1 MGAMS
6 ASLKL
11 DTGKTNIAHNNR
23 TMSDKE
29 KELNPHIDESR
40 SSENKYL
47 VEKDI
52 KEVYKEEFGEALEKY
67 NAKQK
72 RNDRKIKDYYKNICA
87 SKKTKPQ
94 QEMIIQVGNKDD
106 FSSREDYEKANQI
119 LEEWFN
125 GFAERNP
132 NLKVYNAV
140 IHNDEA
146 TPHLHL
152 NFVPVA
158 EDYKRGL
165 EKQVSFNKAI
175 ASQDENFNQER
186 PFENWREKEMAVL
199 ENLMKE
205 RGIERKLVGTND
217 YKDVNDYKEK
227 KQLESEIQELEAEK
241 ETVLSDLRAFK
252 KPKEIVERIEQ
263 SAKSAIFTDKVTLP
277 SSEYKKLIDVAKSS
291 VKIKYT
297 SEKKINAAS
306 EEIQNLKASVQRADQ
321 RADKFE
327 NRANELEKQLEGTK
341 GKLIEVTKN
350 EVIFKSKLQ
359 DTNQDLNISEL
370 EKKGRLIMFNLEN
383 GHNPRNA
390 QEGEEWLSVLQENK
404 KAKTI
409 PENRLEGFLGL
420 LKAFLDRLL
429 EKSQQFSLDGLKRQ
443 QERINNQNSTKKKNK
458 SKSYDMEL

>member
-1 MGAMS
+1 
-6 ASLKL
+6 
-11 DTGKTNIAHNNR
+11 
-23 TMSDKE
+23 
-29 KELNPHIDESR
+29 
-40 SSENKYL
+40 
-47 VEKDI
+47 
-52 KEVYKEEFGEALEKY
+52 
-67 NAKQK
+67 
-72 RNDRKIKDYYKNICA
+72 
-87 SKKTKPQ
+87 
-94 QEMIIQVGNKDD
+94 MIIQVGNKDD

-263 SAKSAIFTDKVTLP
+263 SAKNAIFTDKVTLP

-291 VKIKYT
+291 VKIKYN
-297 SEKKINAAS
+297 SDKKINAAS

-321 RADKFE
+321 RANKFE

-443 QERINNQNSTKKKNK
+443 QERINRQNSTKKKNK

>member
-263 SAKSAIFTDKVTLP
+263 SAKNAIFTDKVTLP

-291 VKIKYT
+291 VKIKYN
-297 SEKKINAAS
+297 SDKKINAAS

-321 RADKFE
+321 RANKFE

-443 QERINNQNSTKKKNK
+443 QERINRQNSTKKKNK

>member
-321 RADKFE
+321 RANKFE

-429 EKSQQFSLDGLKRQ
+429 EKSQQFSMDGLKRQ
-443 QERINNQNSTKKKNK
+443 HERINRQNSTKKKNK
-458 SKSYDMEL
+458 SKSHDMEL

>member
-72 RNDRKIKDYYKNICA
+72 RNDRKIKDYYKYICA

-321 RADKFE
+321 RANKFE

-429 EKSQQFSLDGLKRQ
+429 EKSQQFSMDGLKRQ
-443 QERINNQNSTKKKNK
+443 HERINRQNSTKKKNK
-458 SKSYDMEL
+458 SKSHDMEL

>member
-6 ASLKL
+6 VSLKL

-321 RADKFE
+321 RANKFE

-429 EKSQQFSLDGLKRQ
+429 EKSQQFSMDGLKRQ
-443 QERINNQNSTKKKNK
+443 HERINRQNSTKKKNK
-458 SKSYDMEL
+458 SKSHDMEL

>member
-263 SAKSAIFTDKVTLP
+263 SAKNAIFTDKVTLP

-291 VKIKYT
+291 VKIKYN
-297 SEKKINAAS
+297 SDKKINAAS

-321 RADKFE
+321 RANKFE
-327 NRANELEKQLEGTK
+327 NRANELEKQLEGTTE
-341 GKLIEVTKN
+341 KLTESRKN
-350 EVIFKSKLQ
+350 EIVFKSKLQ
-359 DTNQDLNISEL
+359 DNNQDLNISEL

-383 GHNPRNA
+383 GHNPRNE
-390 QEGEEWLSVLQENK
+390 QEGEEWLSILQENK

-409 PENRLEGFLGL
+409 PENRLEGFLER
-420 LKAFLDRLL
+420 LKSFLSKFLKRDN
-429 EKSQQFSLDGLKRQ
+429 EFSLEGLKRKSEEIKR
-443 QERINNQNSTKKKNK
+443 ERKPRK
-458 SKSYDMEL
+458 SKSWDMER

>member
-263 SAKSAIFTDKVTLP
+263 SAKSAMFTDKVNLP

-321 RADKFE
+321 RANKFE

>member
-1 MGAMS
+1 M
-6 ASLKL
+6 
-11 DTGKTNIAHNNR
+11 
-23 TMSDKE
+23 
-29 KELNPHIDESR
+29 
-40 SSENKYL
+40 
-47 VEKDI
+47 
-52 KEVYKEEFGEALEKY
+52 
-67 NAKQK
+67 
-72 RNDRKIKDYYKNICA
+72 
-87 SKKTKPQ
+87 
-94 QEMIIQVGNKDD
+94 
-106 FSSREDYEKANQI
+106 
-119 LEEWFN
+119 
-125 GFAERNP
+125 
-132 NLKVYNAV
+132 

-175 ASQDENFNQER
+175 ASHDENFNQER

-263 SAKSAIFTDKVTLP
+263 SAKSAMFTDKVNLP

-321 RADKFE
+321 RANKFE

-390 QEGEEWLSVLQENK
+390 QEGEEWLSVLQEN
-404 KAKTI
+404 
-409 PENRLEGFLGL
+409 N
-420 LKAFLDRLL
+420 
-429 EKSQQFSLDGLKRQ
+429 
-443 QERINNQNSTKKKNK
+443 
-458 SKSYDMEL
+458 

>member
-72 RNDRKIKDYYKNICA
+72 RNDRKIKDYYKYICA

-263 SAKSAIFTDKVTLP
+263 SAKNAIFTDKVTLP

-291 VKIKYT
+291 VKIKYN
-297 SEKKINAAS
+297 SDKKINAAS

-321 RADKFE
+321 RANKFE
-327 NRANELEKQLEGTK
+327 NRANELEKQLEGTTE
-341 GKLIEVTKN
+341 KLTESRKN
-350 EVIFKSKLQ
+350 EIVFKSKLQ
-359 DTNQDLNISEL
+359 DNNQDLNISEL

-390 QEGEEWLSVLQENK
+390 QEGEEWLSILQENK

-409 PENRLEGFLGL
+409 PENRLEGFLER
-420 LKAFLDRLL
+420 LKSFLSKFLKRDN
-429 EKSQQFSLDGLKRQ
+429 EFSLEGLKRKSEEIKR
-443 QERINNQNSTKKKNK
+443 ERKPRK
-458 SKSYDMEL
+458 SKSWDMER

>member
-72 RNDRKIKDYYKNICA
+72 RNDRKIKDYYKHICA

-263 SAKSAIFTDKVTLP
+263 SAKNAIFTDKVTLP

-291 VKIKYT
+291 VKIKYN
-297 SEKKINAAS
+297 SDKKINAAS

-321 RADKFE
+321 RANKFE

>member
-443 QERINNQNSTKKKNK
+443 QERINRQNSTKKKNK

>member
-263 SAKSAIFTDKVTLP
+263 SAKNAIFTDKVTLP

-291 VKIKYT
+291 VKIKYN
-297 SEKKINAAS
+297 SDKKINAAS

-321 RADKFE
+321 RANKFE

-429 EKSQQFSLDGLKRQ
+429 EKSQQFSMDGLKRQ
-443 QERINNQNSTKKKNK
+443 HERINRQNSTKKKNK
-458 SKSYDMEL
+458 SKSHDMEL